1 MVLWPKIE
9 MRYSKAF
16 GVLWVDFSKWI
27 TSAVGAVDTQRITS
41 RDEKKHL
48 LFSNNELEM
57 PTSLYLLCFHAMIL
71 FFFFFFLRFP
81 LVGGLA
87 GTWRQGAGKGDLVI
101 SRNGLFRTGVDS
113 LVCWLTVLSTLLLF
127 PFFYFLFFPLSFY
140 LLASLSLPLSLP
152 PFPLNRGSTSS
163 A

>member
-1 MVLWPKIE
+1 M
-9 MRYSKAF
+9 
-16 GVLWVDFSKWI
+16 
-27 TSAVGAVDTQRITS
+27 GAVDTQRITS

-127 PFFYFLFFPLSFY
+127 PFFYFLFFSPQLLSSCF
-140 LLASLSLPLSLP
+140 ALPPSLP
-152 PFPLNRGSTSS
+152 PSFSAESWKYLFRVGSYEPYPIQDAT
-163 A
+163 